1 MECLNLALTYAL
13 DLTYIYSSVELNA
26 TRLVE
31 HEELKLS
38 HKKLLSNVE
47 LDRILLNQSME
58 ECELKRIAN
67 EELMGEVAALQSE
80 KLLLEQKLTREVVVS
95 QSENQKLV
103 VEVTALQRE
112 KMFLE
117 CEKRGLYDK
126 VQQLESTLREVHEEH
141 NEQLSSLQALVAC
154 KEKEVDALLLEC
166 QADKDA
172 VRSCQADRDDLRGS
186 VMDLRSKLDRS
197 RCEVMQLQVEN
208 TRLTDKL
215 IKTNVSVKLALDLC
229 SAGRGG
235 DWKLVDARY
244 AIAQTHSSS
253 TARGS
258 LVVTHAFSED
268 PVATPSSSAMPRVH
282 SLSSASNASRTNQV
296 CFASAVTIYLSHHH
310 AFSQCISIGG

>member
-1 MECLNLALTYAL
+1 
-13 DLTYIYSSVELNA
+13 
-26 TRLVE
+26 
-31 HEELKLS
+31 
-38 HKKLLSNVE
+38 
-47 LDRILLNQSME
+47 ME
-58 ECELKRIAN
+58 ERESNRIAN

-95 QSENQKLV
+95 QKENQKLV

-141 NEQLSSLQALVAC
+141 NEQLSSLQALVTS

-166 QADKDA
+166 QAEKDA

-197 RCEVMQLQVEN
+197 RCEAMQLQVEN
-208 TRLTDKL
+208 TRLKDKL

-235 DWKLVDARY
+235 DRKLVDARY

-258 LVVTHAFSED
+258 LVVTRAFSED
-268 PVATPSSSAMPRVH
+268 PVVTPSSSAMPRVH
-282 SLSSASNASRTNQV
+282 SLSSASNATGTNQV
-296 CFASAVTIYLSHHH
+296 SHPLSPSIFRTTMHSAQSVYFHWRLKEEHRATAVRGDDWYVPIE
-310 AFSQCISIGG
+310 